1 MGTKLRVVGFEKF
14 TPGAPTSTPLGGE
27 MPSDYEFVIIA
38 RFERVTVEGPG
49 NAEIEWS
56 GDLARIMRDGEELR
70 DGCGKKRAIHVAN
83 RCSNELRRV
92 STLRH
97 SRHELRYAASLRPS
111 ICRAQETH
119 N

>member
-1 MGTKLRVVGFEKF
+1 MQFDQLKRRDFIALLGGAAAAWPLAAQAQQPAMPVVGFLNSGS
-14 TPGAPTSTPLGGE
+14 PGA
-27 MPSDYEFVIIA
+27 F
-38 RFERVTVEGPG
+38 
-49 NAEIEWS
+49 
-56 GDLARIMRDGEELR
+56 GDVVSAFRQGLAQIMREGEELR

-92 STLRH
+92 SALRH
-97 SRHELRYAASLRPS
+97 SRHEQRYAASLRPS